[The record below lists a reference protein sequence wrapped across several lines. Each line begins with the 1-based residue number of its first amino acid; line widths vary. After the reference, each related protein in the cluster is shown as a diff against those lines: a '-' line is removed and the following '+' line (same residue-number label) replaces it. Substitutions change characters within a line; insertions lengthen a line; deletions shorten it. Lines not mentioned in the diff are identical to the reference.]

1 VLDQDFFSV
10 PLERIGKTT
19 SLMTVV
25 GGRVVYA
32 ARPFGTTGASA
43 ASAP

>member
-1 VLDQDFFSV
+1 V

-32 ARPFGTTGASA
+32 VRPFDAAAVPVASA
-43 ASAP
+43 R